1 MKFRGGILYYS
12 LLVIVLTGVFI
23 GFILLLSYYDNRIFL
38 DKFNQDRIRRN
49 VISAIN
55 IYLAERIY
63 LNKRIQLQLTC
74 LIILQ
79 IEFICQERN
88 GAIIL

>member
-55 IYLAERIY
+55 IYLAGED
-63 LNKRIQLQLTC
+63 LFK
-74 LIILQ
+74 
-79 IEFICQERN
+79 QEDTITIDLFDNPSDRVYMSRKKW
-88 GAIIL
+88 AIIL